1 MVIVGYT
8 QKYWFF
14 IKRNLLFAIDHFFFL
29 SKTNFNHFF
38 LLGMVKL
45 GKVSVNKA
53 IKIYLLLKKELSLR
67 QHTNGK
73 IKEFLW
79 DQRYRSRARFSI
91 NGREN

>member
-1 MVIVGYT
+1 
-8 QKYWFF
+8 
-14 IKRNLLFAIDHFFFL
+14 
-29 SKTNFNHFF
+29 
-38 LLGMVKL
+38 MVKL